1 MSDGKTEERGFQLVG
16 DGTRQEGESPERPGG
31 ERATF
36 GAFVLSLTTSAL
48 YHLGVAPEEGLR
60 LPELG
65 EPKIDLALGQQTI
78 EILEMIREKTRGNL
92 DPDEARLI
100 DQALHDL
107 HMRFIEVKRRHP

>member
-1 MSDGKTEERGFQLVG
+1 MSDPKGERGFQLVG
-16 DGTRQEGESPERPGG
+16 DATSGDPELEARPRS

-48 YHLGVAPEEGLR
+48 YHLGVAPEEGLS

-65 EPKIDLALGQQTI
+65 EPKLDLALGQQTI
-78 EILEMIREKTRGNL
+78 EILEMIREKTLGNL

-107 HMRFIEVKRRHP
+107 HMRFVEVKRRHP

>member
-1 MSDGKTEERGFQLVG
+1 MSSDSSRRGFQLI
-16 DGTRQEGESPERPGG
+16 GEATSEVPGEHPR

-48 YHLGVAPEEGLR
+48 YHLGAAPEAGIH

-65 EPKIDLALGQQTI
+65 EPKLDLALGKQTI

-107 HMRFIEVKRRHP
+107 HMRFVEVKRRQT

>member
-1 MSDGKTEERGFQLVG
+1 MSSKQNERGFQLVDDAG
-16 DGTRQEGESPERPGG
+16 NAEPQSDERPRS

-65 EPKIDLALGQQTI
+65 EPKLDLALGAQTI
-78 EILEMIREKTRGNL
+78 EILEMVREKTRGNL
-92 DPDEARLI
+92 DPDETRLI
-100 DQALHDL
+100 EQALHDL
-107 HMRFIEVKRRHP
+107 HMRFVEVKRRQT

>member
-1 MSDGKTEERGFQLVG
+1 MSDTKSERGFQLI
-16 DGTRQEGESPERPGG
+16 GEASAAEDESARPRS

-65 EPKIDLALGQQTI
+65 EPKLDLALGQQTI

-100 DQALHDL
+100 DQALNDL
-107 HMRFIEVKRRHP
+107 HMRFVEVARRQT

>member
-1 MSDGKTEERGFQLVG
+1 MSSDRPEHGFQLVG
-16 DGTRQEGESPERPGG
+16 EASEAEAEDPKRKRS

-48 YHLGVAPEEGLR
+48 YHLGVAPEAGIE

-65 EPKIDLALGQQTI
+65 EPRLDLALGQQTI

-92 DPDEARLI
+92 DPDETRLI

-107 HMRFIEVKRRHP
+107 HMRFVEVKRQQT

>member
-1 MSDGKTEERGFQLVG
+1 MSDTTRERGFQLVG
-16 DGTRQEGESPERPGG
+16 DATDETPDAAERPRS

-65 EPKIDLALGQQTI
+65 EPRIDLALGQQTI

-92 DPDEARLI
+92 DPDELRLI
-100 DQALHDL
+100 EQALHDL
-107 HMRFIEVKRRHP
+107 HMQFVEVKRRHT

>member
-1 MSDGKTEERGFQLVG
+1 MSDGKTERGFQLVG
-16 DGTRQEGESPERPGG
+16 DATSGEEESADRPRS

-48 YHLGVAPEEGLR
+48 YHLGVAPEEGLQ

-65 EPKIDLALGQQTI
+65 EPRLDLALGRQTI

-92 DPDEARLI
+92 DPDENRLI
-100 DQALHDL
+100 EQALHDL
-107 HMRFIEVKRRHP
+107 HMRFVEVKRRHP